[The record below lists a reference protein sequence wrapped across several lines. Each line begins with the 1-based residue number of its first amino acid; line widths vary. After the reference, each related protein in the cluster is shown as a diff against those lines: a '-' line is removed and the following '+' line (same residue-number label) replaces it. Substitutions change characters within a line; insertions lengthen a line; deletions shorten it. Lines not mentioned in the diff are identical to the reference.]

1 MTSRPRKPDPISLD
15 WAQDFLR
22 QEAARIDADP
32 LTNSVF
38 SLAQTLFRKLEAG
51 ETTLSGLTGL
61 SEEVHLSLIEARAKA
76 FRERHAGA
84 DPAAAWAPVEAQLEA
99 AAAGGF
105 DAYRALVETPTGGI
119 VFTGHPTFALS
130 EDLRAAMA
138 AYAVKP
144 DAPRR
149 AAMKKLIAADTRGW
163 NRSITLDGE
172 HREVQAALA
181 HAAGAQAAYARRV
194 IDIARQTFPDRWK
207 SLRPFLP
214 TLASWVG
221 YDLDGRT
228 DIPWYRSIALR
239 LHEKAEQLNRYAA
252 ALETLLKGAKAPA
265 SLMALPGRLRQ
276 ASGLAWS
283 HADLF
288 SQDLS
293 AASALAEAANALT
306 AMDEDR
312 ITDVREITAAI
323 DAALPDLSDALAA
336 KLMILRSQMEA
347 QQLGTARIHLR
358 VNAAQVRTVLARD
371 LGLET
376 EDRLLGRVALS
387 QLARKAGKSKPQ
399 PVNFADLFRE
409 QSTARRQ
416 FMLCAQ
422 ILKHIDAGSVIR
434 FLIAESENP
443 ATVMGALY
451 LARQYGVADK
461 LDISP
466 LFETPE
472 ALETGGRFIER
483 LLEEDEFVAYLKRR
497 GYLSIQLGFSDSGRF
512 IGQVAASMAIER
524 IHNLILRALAAK
536 KANVSLL
543 IFNTHGESMGRG
555 AWPGTFRE
563 RFDHLLTP
571 WTRAGGKA
579 RGVPILHEVSFQ
591 GGDGFLH
598 FAAPELAE
606 ATYAAWCESRLA
618 PTPDKVD
625 DPFYTRTDLVW
636 DFYRS
641 LRAWQER
648 LFGNADYGR
657 LLGSFASGLVVRAG
671 SRQKKRS
678 GGPAGPAALRAI
690 SHNATLHQLSIP
702 VNTAAGIGSSL
713 QRESER
719 LANLIRESPRLH
731 SLILLA
737 SRARELT
744 SLPALR
750 AYGSVF
756 DPGVWVA
763 HARLAPADKSG
774 AYRSAYYVL
783 RADETAVSISRIANL
798 FSIDLGRFDRLL
810 SQVEGVP
817 TAETR
822 HEGRMDMHVLHA
834 IRQALIMKAIAIAG
848 SVPRISERHDVSQ
861 RDIIRM
867 VTELRLAE
875 VIELL
880 DHIFPRTG
888 GEDDALGTLTEPGS
902 GQRSGYGY
910 DRIHQGIIAPLD
922 EIDRALHGISL
933 AITHAYEAFG

>member
-1 MTSRPRKPDPISLD
+1 MTTKPKKADPANLA

-22 QEAARIDADP
+22 QEAARIEADP
-32 LTNSVF
+32 MTNSVF
-38 SLAQTLFRKLEAG
+38 SLAQTLFRRLEAG
-51 ETTLSGLTGL
+51 ETSLAALAKL
-61 SEEVHLSLIEARAKA
+61 SEEVHLSLIEARAIA

-84 DPAAAWAPVEAQLEA
+84 DPQAAWAPVRTQLEA
-99 AAAGGF
+99 AAANGF
-105 DAYRALVETPTGGI
+105 EAFRTLTEQPTGGI
-119 VFTGHPTFALS
+119 VFTAHPTFALS
-130 EDLRAAMA
+130 DTLRAAMA

-144 DAPRR
+144 DAARR
-149 AAMKKLIAADTRGW
+149 TAMKKLIATDMRSW
-163 NRSITLDGE
+163 NQSITLDGE
-172 HREVQAALA
+172 HREVQSALE
-181 HAAGAQAAYARRV
+181 HAAAAQAAYAGLV
-194 IDIARQTFPDRWK
+194 LEVARAAFPEAWRT
-207 SLRPFLP
+207 LRPFVP
-214 TLASWVG
+214 MLASWVG

-228 DIPWYRSIALR
+228 DIPWYRSVALR
-239 LHEKAEQLNRYAA
+239 LNEKSMQLSRYAA
-252 ALETLLKGAKAPA
+252 ALETILKGAKAPA
-265 SLMALPGRLRQ
+265 SLTALPDRMRQ

-283 HADLF
+283 HAQLF
-288 SQDLS
+288 SLDLS
-293 AASALAEAANALT
+293 QAEHLAEAANALT
-306 AMDEDR
+306 QADEH
-312 ITDVREITAAI
+312 ILTDVREITEVI
-323 DAALPDLSDALAA
+323 GAALPGLADPLAA
-336 KLMILRSQMEA
+336 KLMVLRAQMDA

-387 QLARKAGKSKPQ
+387 ELAQKARKSKPQ
-399 PVNFADLFRE
+399 AVNFADLFRE

-422 ILKHIDAGSVIR
+422 LLKHVDAGSAIR

-483 LLEEDEFVAYLKRR
+483 LLEEAEFLAYVKQR

-536 KANVSLL
+536 KLNVSLL

-555 AWPGTFRE
+555 AWPGSFRQ
-563 RFDHLLTP
+563 RFDHLLSP
-571 WTRAGGKA
+571 WTRAGSRA
-579 RGVPILHEVSFQ
+579 RSVPIRHEVSFQ

-606 ATYAAWCESRLA
+606 ATYAAWCESRLG
-618 PTPDKVD
+618 PLPDAVD

-641 LRAWQER
+641 LRAWHER

-657 LLGSFASGLVVRAG
+657 LLGSFASGMVVRAG

-678 GGPAGPAALRAI
+678 GGPVGPAALRAI
-690 SHNATLHQLSIP
+690 SHNATLHQLGIP

-713 QRESER
+713 QRETER
-719 LANLIRESPRLH
+719 LAGLIRESERFR

-756 DPGVWVA
+756 DPSVWVA
-763 HARLAPADKSG
+763 HSRMAPPEKAG
-774 AYRSAYYVL
+774 AYRAAYYVL
-783 RADETAVSISRIANL
+783 RTDETSAAITRLANL
-798 FSIDLGRFDRLL
+798 LSIDLGRFDRLL
-810 SQVEGVP
+810 SQIEGVP
-817 TAETR
+817 SDAER
-822 HEGRMDMHVLHA
+822 REKRMDMHVLHA
-834 IRQALIMKAIAIAG
+834 VRQALIMRAIAIAG

-867 VTELRLAE
+867 VTELRLQE
-875 VIELL
+875 VIETLGR
-880 DHIFPRTG
+880 IFPQ
-888 GEDDALGTLTEPGS
+888 GEQDDAALETLTEPGS
-902 GQRSGYGY
+902 GQISGYGY

-933 AITHAYEAFG
+933 ALTHAYEAFG

>member
-1 MTSRPRKPDPISLD
+1 MTQRHPKPAPISLS

-22 QEAARIDADP
+22 QEATRIDADP

-51 ETTLSGLTGL
+51 EATLPALAAL
-61 SEEVHLSLIEARAKA
+61 SQEVHLSLIEARAKS

-84 DPAAAWAPVEAQLEA
+84 DPSAAWAPVRARLEA
-99 AAAGGF
+99 AAAEGLTAF
-105 DAYRALVETPTGGI
+105 RALTETPVGGI

-138 AYAVKP
+138 AFAVKP

-149 AAMKKLIAADTRGW
+149 NALKKLIGADIRGW
-163 NRSITLDGE
+163 NQSITLDGE

-181 HAAGAQAAYARRV
+181 HAAAAQAAYAGLV
-194 IDIARQTFPDRWK
+194 LDVAQSAFPKDWRA
-207 SLRPFLP
+207 LRPVLP

-228 DIPWYRSIALR
+228 DIPWYRSIAFR
-239 LHEKAEQLNRYAA
+239 LAEKAEQLSRYAA
-252 ALETLLKGAKAPA
+252 ELDALLPANAPE
-265 SLMALPGRLRQ
+265 SLAALPGRLRQ
-276 ASGLAWS
+276 ASGLAWN
-283 HADLF
+283 HTQLF
-288 SQDLS
+288 SRELS
-293 AASALAEAANALT
+293 DPQLLVDAANELT
-306 AMDEDR
+306 AEDEHR
-312 ITDVREITAAI
+312 LNDVREITDVI
-323 DAALPDLSDALAA
+323 DAALPGLSDKAA
-336 KLMILRSQMEA
+336 RKLMILRSQMDA

-387 QLARKAGKSKPQ
+387 ELAQKARRSKPKA
-399 PVNFADLFRE
+399 VNFADLFRE

-451 LARQYGVADK
+451 LARQYGVAGK

-483 LLEEDEFVAYLKRR
+483 LLEEDEFVAYVKQR

-524 IHNLILRALAAK
+524 IHNLILRALAAR

-571 WTRAGGKA
+571 WTRAGSGA
-579 RGVPILHEVSFQ
+579 RGVPVLHEVSFQ

-606 ATYAAWCESRLA
+606 ATYAAWCDSRLA
-618 PTPDKVD
+618 PAPARVD

-657 LLGSFASGLVVRAG
+657 LLGSFASALVVRAG
-671 SRQKKRS
+671 SRQKRRS
-678 GGPAGPAALRAI
+678 GGPVGPAALRAI

-719 LANLIRESPRLH
+719 LANLIRESPRLRG
-731 SLILLA
+731 LILLA

-763 HARLAPADKSG
+763 HARLAPADKAA

-783 RADETAVSISRIANL
+783 RTDETAVSIARIANL
-798 FSIDLGRFDRLL
+798 FAIDLGRFDRLL
-810 SQVEGVP
+810 AQVEGVP
-817 TAETR
+817 SAEAR

-834 IRQALIMKAIAIAG
+834 IRQALIMRAIAIAG
-848 SVPRISERHDVSQ
+848 SIPRISERHDVSQ

-875 VIELL
+875 VIETLGR
-880 DHIFPRTG
+880 IFPRDDRD
-888 GEDDALGTLTEPGS
+888 DDALGRLTEEGS
-902 GQRSGYGY
+902 GQTSGYGY

-922 EIDRALHGISL
+922 EIDRTLHGISL